1 MGLGSVLIGDVGPV
15 HCLLRYNTW
24 ICDGACHEFVR
35 FVQVE
40 ADVKRLS
47 AENAVLL
54 SQVRD
59 LENKVTLA
67 SRELSNSGAPV
78 AAVRSLPS
86 RSLAHSTHTA

>member
-1 MGLGSVLIGDVGPV
+1 M
-15 HCLLRYNTW
+15 
-24 ICDGACHEFVR
+24 
-35 FVQVE
+35 QVD

-59 LENKVTLA
+59 LENEVTLA

-78 AAVRSLPS
+78 AAVRSLI
-86 RSLAHSTHTA
+86 SLQPIELLSACMLW

>member
-1 MGLGSVLIGDVGPV
+1 M
-15 HCLLRYNTW
+15 
-24 ICDGACHEFVR
+24 
-35 FVQVE
+35 
-40 ADVKRLS
+40 KRLS

-78 AAVRSLPS
+78 AAVRILPS
-86 RSLAHSTHTA
+86 YLPMELNDVLYTVMVVTCGAHALA